1 MKSLALSLLVAVGL
15 SLGAASASAETPPVV
30 VPVAHSVD
38 MHQAARLA
46 REHAERANQYRV
58 TARLEAQKARDC
70 LRIAADNDEQGFPY
84 YAKKMRE
91 RAAEHQQAAFQ
102 YESRAQR
109 EDALAQHYRA
119 LALQSQAQRPAPRS

>member
-15 SLGAASASAETPPVV
+15 SLGAASASAEMPPVV
-30 VPVAHSVD
+30 VPTAHAVN
-38 MHQAARLA
+38 MHEAARLA

-70 LRIAADNDEQGFPY
+70 LRIAADNDKQGFPY

-91 RAAEHQQAAFQ
+91 KAAMHQQAAFQ
-102 YESRAQR
+102 YENRAER
-109 EDALAQHYRA
+109 EEALARHYRA
-119 LALQSQAQRPAPRS
+119 LAMQSQAQKPAVRS